1 MMPQLRVGVKQFQER
16 SGRTAKVNECVRST
30 PRLAPFSPSG
40 GRDGGE
46 GELSRASGGDWLGGA
61 EYAFPVGGV
70 AGAGVAGQPRHVGM
84 HGLRA
89 DNDLHHQKPGNFL
102 LTLHFRDTFQELLVM
117 PLVQVEQV
125 RMEAVFADSARRDD
139 REN

>member
-1 MMPQLRVGVKQFQER
+1 MSACGARHGSPPSPPAGGGGGGGGGGK
-16 SGRTAKVNECVRST
+16 
-30 PRLAPFSPSG
+30 LARPWVADS
-40 GRDGGE
+40 
-46 GELSRASGGDWLGGA
+46 LGGS
-61 EYAFPVGGV
+61 EYAFPLAGG
-70 AGAGVAGQPRHVGM
+70 AGADVAGQPRHVGM

-125 RMEAVFADSARRDD
+125 RMEAVFAGIVLDETIEKTEHEFLHPGRMRRPYAP
-139 REN
+139 